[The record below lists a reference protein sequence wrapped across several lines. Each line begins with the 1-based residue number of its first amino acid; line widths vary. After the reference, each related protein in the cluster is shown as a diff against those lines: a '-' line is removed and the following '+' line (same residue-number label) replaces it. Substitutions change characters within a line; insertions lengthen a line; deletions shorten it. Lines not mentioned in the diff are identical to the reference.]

1 MRYLRLLAA
10 RLGDRLEEVVLFGSV
25 ARGEAWPKGM
35 PIRSDLDL
43 LVITNAA
50 LEDDLARELL
60 DATLPLFL
68 ECGRQIG
75 PQFRTR
81 QQLEHPA
88 NERDTTFVANVE
100 RDGIALYRR
109 ADERRRR
116 GE

>member
-1 MRYLRLLAA
+1 
-10 RLGDRLEEVVLFGSV
+10 
-25 ARGEAWPKGM
+25 M

-43 LVITNAA
+43 LVTTNAA